1 MGPSQQHDRV
11 WHSLTCFFSRG
22 LQCARS
28 VLVQSEGTQLLCHSH
43 GRHLHIS
50 FHLQRS
56 NPLPVH
62 LHGLAYPLVR
72 HRRRQLWGGGD
83 QWVGR
88 LGGVRNIGVPDR
100 VDHCAN
106 MHHQLRSSTGC
117 ILCLPIPSSW
127 SRLQLLHQCWPVC
140 SMVFNFDHQRGNSH

>member
-1 MGPSQQHDRV
+1 MGSQQHDLV

-62 LHGLAYPLVR
+62 LHGLAYPWCATAVDSSGVVVTNG
-72 HRRRQLWGGGD
+72 WGD
-83 QWVGR
+83 CEVSATSACQTES
-88 LGGVRNIGVPDR
+88 I
-100 VDHCAN
+100 
-106 MHHQLRSSTGC
+106 
-117 ILCLPIPSSW
+117 
-127 SRLQLLHQCWPVC
+127 
-140 SMVFNFDHQRGNSH
+140 